1 MVHLWEIFCRSVLE
15 QSCVVW
21 HTSLTQDN
29 IDDLERTQKTFCKL
43 LLKEKYKDYE
53 NSLIKLNIESLKERR
68 NILTL
73 KFAKSGIKYEK
84 MKDLLPEQEKREN
97 MHTRKQEKYV
107 VNHAYTGR
115 LKNSSVIAMQNM
127 LNDEAATAK
136 KKRNC
141 G

>member
-1 MVHLWEIFCRSVLE
+1 ME

-73 KFAKSGIKYEK
+73 KISKSCIKYEK
-84 MKDLLPEQEKREN
+84 IKDLLAEQEKR
-97 MHTRKQEKYV
+97 
-107 VNHAYTGR
+107 
-115 LKNSSVIAMQNM
+115 
-127 LNDEAATAK
+127 
-136 KKRNC
+136 
-141 G
+141 